1 MRKPTSKIETRIE
14 NDNKDRSSYGHG
26 IANLKI
32 ADIDKGAGTPQGSRE
47 RNCKQ
52 KTHHSRS
59 NGVSEQVDNMMYW
72 ERK

>member
-52 KTHHSRS
+52 CVS
-59 NGVSEQVDNMMYW
+59 NGVSEKVDNMMYW